1 MPVLGTKLHLPTSR
15 RPLVPRARITDR
27 LSVEAGVDA
36 AAGAGLRTGRLRQDH
51 GHDPVALVDGAGTT
65 GERRRVAWLSLD
77 EGDSDLRRFLTHL
90 VAALQT
96 TSPDLGAEAL
106 ALMTSDRTLPT
117 EEVLVSL
124 VNDLDIAAD
133 PPCWRST
140 TTTSSTRAC
149 RP

>member
-15 RPLVPRARITDR
+15 RPLVPRGRITDR
-27 LSVEAGVDA
+27 LSVEAGSMPRLVLVSA
-36 AAGAGLRTGRLRQDH
+36 PAGFGKTTVMAQWLSS
-51 GHDPVALVDGAGTT
+51 DGAGTT
-65 GERRRVAWLSLD
+65 DERRRVAWLSLD

-96 TSPDLGAEAL
+96 TSPVLGAEAL
-106 ALMTSDRTLPT
+106 ALMTNDRTLPT
-117 EEVLVSL
+117 EEVLVSI

-133 PPCWRST
+133 PLVVALDDYHVID
-140 TTTSSTRAC
+140 RAC